1 MSYNAPSH
9 WATAHKAELPDQVKA
24 QIALA
29 PHEKQMLKLRRGK
42 PLTKEEMR
50 RFD

>member
-1 MSYNAPSH
+1 MTYNVPSH

-29 PHEKQMLKLRRGK
+29 PHEKEMPKLRRGK